1 MNFPTVAIM
10 PTSTQTTCPYCGVGC
25 GVRATLQPDGQI
37 GIAGDETHPAN
48 LGRLCVKGAALGETL
63 GLDGRLLY
71 PKMRE
76 HGAAGPDSL
85 QRVSWDQALDRVA
98 DGFRQI
104 IEQHGPD
111 AVALYVSG
119 QFLTE
124 DYYVANKLMKG
135 YIGSANIDTNSRLC
149 MSSAVAGHK
158 RAFGGDLV
166 PVCYDDLE
174 LADLIVLVGSN
185 TAWCH
190 PILFQRITRIKEAR
204 PEIKIV
210 VIDPRRTATCE
221 SADLHLPIKAGTDV
235 WLFNG
240 LLSFLARQ
248 GNADQTFVE
257 AHTEGLADALATA
270 EIDALDP
277 REVARIC
284 KLDLDDLLAFYRL
297 FAATDKVITA
307 FSQGVNQSSA
317 GTDKVN
323 SIINCHLLT
332 GRIGRLGAGPFSITG
347 QPNAMGG
354 REVGGLANM
363 LAAHME
369 LHEPAHR
376 ALVQRFWD
384 SPAIADRP
392 GLKAVELFEAIEAGR
407 IKAVWIM
414 ATNPV
419 VSLPNSDQ
427 VKRALSRCELVV
439 VSDIV
444 EQTDTNAL
452 AHIVLPAL
460 GWGEKD
466 GTVTNSERRISR
478 QRAFLTAPGEARA
491 DWRIICDVARR
502 MGYAGFDFSGPG
514 EIFDEHARLSAFG
527 NTEGAK
533 AGGVAAT
540 VGVPRIFNLGGVTG
554 LSQAQFD
561 ALQPVQ
567 WPVTADNPFG
577 TARLFADQQY
587 AHPDGRA
594 RFIATPPRMP
604 VNLTDKDYPLTLNT
618 GRVRDQ
624 WHSMTRTVKSARL
637 ADHIPEAFVD
647 MHPQDALICGVR
659 AGSLARVTTRWGA
672 MVARV
677 QHGAGIPRGSIFVPI
692 HWSGQFGS
700 DARVGALVNPVVDPI
715 SGEPEYK
722 HTPVRVEEFNVS
734 WHGFVLSRHTLAL
747 NQILHW
753 TRIQGREFVRY
764 EMAGRAPIEDHSAWA
779 RGFIGV
785 ADAQADWLE
794 YEDASAGVYR
804 AVHLVDDRIE
814 SCIFISPRPDL
825 PSRAWLASLFV
836 KHRLEEADRVGLL
849 IGQPIEKGAD
859 AGPTVCSCFGVGR
872 NTICDAI
879 RQQGLTTQTQV
890 TACLKAGGNC
900 GSCVPEIKRIL
911 AETHVLEVNL
921 LE

>member
-1 MNFPTVAIM
+1 MNFPAIATLS
-10 PTSTQTTCPYCGVGC
+10 TSTQTTCPYCGVGC
-25 GVRATLQPDGQI
+25 GVRASLQADGQL

-48 LGRLCVKGAALGETL
+48 LGRLCVKGSALGETL

-71 PKMRE
+71 PKVRE
-76 HGAAGPDSL
+76 HADGDVL
-85 QRVSWDQALDRVA
+85 QRVSWDQALGRVA

-104 IEQHGPD
+104 IEKHGPD

-190 PILFQRITRIKEAR
+190 PIPFQRICRIKEAR

-240 LLSFLARQ
+240 LLNFLADQ
-248 GNADQTFVE
+248 GKTDQAFVE
-257 AHTEGLADALATA
+257 SHTQGLADALATA
-270 EIDALDP
+270 QVDARDP

-284 KLDLDDLLAFYRL
+284 KLDLDDLLTFYRL
-297 FAATDKVITA
+297 FAATGKVITA

-363 LAAHME
+363 LAAHLE

-376 ALVQRFWD
+376 ELVQRFWD

-419 VSLPNSDQ
+419 VSLPNSEQ

-452 AHIVLPAL
+452 AHILLPAL

-502 MGYAGFDFSGPG
+502 MGYAGFEFAGPR

-527 NTEGAK
+527 NTGATK
-533 AGGVAAT
+533 TDGMAAT
-540 VGVPRIFNLGGVTG
+540 AMVPRIFNLGGLTD

-561 ALQPVQ
+561 TLQPVQ
-567 WPVTADNPFG
+567 WPVTVDHPCG
-577 TARLFADQQY
+577 TARLFADQHY

-604 VNLTDKDYPLTLNT
+604 VNSTDHDYPLTLNT

-624 WHSMTRTVKSARL
+624 WHSMTRTGKSAKL
-637 ADHIPEAFVD
+637 ADHVPEAFVD

-659 AGSLARVTTRWGA
+659 AGSLARVSTRWGA

-677 QHGAGIPRGSIFVPI
+677 QHGAGIPRGSIFAPI
-692 HWSGQFGS
+692 HWSGPFGS

-715 SGEPEYK
+715 SGEPEFK

-734 WHGFVLSRHTLAL
+734 WYGFVLSRHTLAL
-747 NQILHW
+747 NEILHW

-764 EMAGRAPIEDHSAWA
+764 EMAGRIPIEDHSAWA
-779 RGFIGV
+779 RRFSGV
-785 ADAQADWLE
+785 EDAQADWLE

-825 PSRAWLASLFV
+825 PSRTWLASLFV
-836 KHRLEEADRVGLL
+836 KDRLDEVDRVGVL

-859 AGPTVCSCFGVGR
+859 VGPTVCSCFGVGR

-879 RQQGLTTQTQV
+879 RQQGLTTQMQV

-911 AETHVLEVNL
+911 AETRVVEVV
-921 LE
+921 